1 MRLLHAGEASNTSL
15 ALSPSGGWQNI
26 KLRDGLH
33 AHLLVTLTIPDFATV
48 VSLEIRGAGSKPGA
62 PGSAIVTVSRGVILL
77 DSHGGH
83 FDAPFPASLSNS
95 SVVELEIFVDGTAT
109 EVFANGGERALTSSA
124 NVLAIEGSLLRA
136 TVINGTATL
145 QAATWALKRSVN
157 V

>member
-26 KLRDGLH
+26 KLADGLH

-62 PGSAIVTVSRGVILL
+62 PGSVIVTVRRGVILL
-77 DSHGGH
+77 GGQ

-124 NVLAIEGSLLRA
+124 QVLAIEGSLLRA
-136 TVINGTATL
+136 TVISGTATL
-145 QAATWALKRSVN
+145 QAATWAMKRSVN